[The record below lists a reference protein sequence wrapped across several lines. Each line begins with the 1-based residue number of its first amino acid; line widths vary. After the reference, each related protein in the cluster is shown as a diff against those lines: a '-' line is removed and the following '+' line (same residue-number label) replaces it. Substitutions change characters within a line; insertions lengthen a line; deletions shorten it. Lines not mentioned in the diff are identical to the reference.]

1 MGVWW
6 RHPHADRREQHQPL
20 PVILM
25 ANIVSSGVDQ
35 HSVAAAASPYWSIT
49 SEDLVRGLATSPT
62 SGLAGSDAASRLIK
76 YGANT
81 PASKSGASALSVFV
95 RQFRSPL
102 VLILIFAASVSA
114 FVGAGQEAAIIGA
127 IVLASCVLSFTQ
139 EYGASRA
146 TEALKQRIS
155 RKATVLRDGVESS
168 VSAEEIVPGDLIR
181 LSAGNLIPADC
192 VILEAR
198 DFNVSEAVLTG
209 ETFPVLKAAGRSDPD
224 ASVAQRNNAV
234 FTGTSVRSGTAT
246 VLAAATGR
254 RTEFAS
260 IAAALERQI
269 PETDFAR
276 GIRSFGYLMTEIMLA
291 IVIIV
296 FFANLMLHRPLIESL
311 LFSLALAVGLTPE
324 LLPAII
330 SVTLARGARAMA
342 ANGVIVR
349 RLDAIEN
356 LGSMDVLCTDKTG
369 TLTEGVIHLDGWL
382 DVDGN
387 PSTDI
392 LLWARLNATL
402 HTGLKNPLDEA
413 IAGAPGKGASLAA
426 FTKVDEIPYDF
437 IRKRLSVVVRTKDG
451 EDLLITKGAVQNVL
465 ETCSFVGTAKGL
477 EPLEDTHRAAIDKT
491 FRRWSAEGYRV
502 LGLATRRFES
512 HATYGRKDEV
522 DLAFAGF
529 LLFLD
534 PPKEGVKSTLAE
546 LAHRGIAV
554 NVITGDNRYVAAHL
568 AQAVGLRSDRI
579 MTGEDLSKLTK
590 SALFAAVQD
599 TDLFVEIDPN
609 QKERIV
615 QALRSRGH
623 VVGYLGDG
631 INDAPALHEADIGVS
646 VDTACDVAREAADI
660 ILLKQDLG
668 VLVRGVD
675 DGRKTFA
682 NTMKYISITTSANF
696 GNMIS
701 MAVASLFLPFLP
713 LLAKQILLNNFL
725 SDVPSLAIAS
735 DNVDADQ
742 LHRPRHWDIRFVR
755 RFMISFGLVSS
766 LFDFATFAFL
776 LLFAHATEAAFQTAW
791 FVESL
796 LTELAI
802 VLIVRTHRAFWASR
816 PSPLLAWL
824 TLGVGFVAI
833 MIPYLPFADWFGFVP
848 LPLPILAGLV
858 AITALYLWASEATK
872 RGFFGQE
879 EPQSHP
885 KRPGQPIGRA
895 TKSHSAYPT
904 L

>member
-1 MGVWW
+1 MGV
-6 RHPHADRREQHQPL
+6 RRRYPHVDRREPHQPL
-20 PVILM
+20 HVVLM
-25 ANIVSSGVDQ
+25 IGEPDQQSVSPEDG
-35 HSVAAAASPYWSIT
+35 AYWSIET
-49 SEDLVRGLATSPT
+49 NDLLRRLATSV
-62 SGLAGSDAASRLIK
+62 SGLASSEAASRLAK
-76 YGANT
+76 FGRNT
-81 PASKSGASALSVFV
+81 PVSTSSASALAVFA

-102 VLILIFAASVSA
+102 VLILIFAACVSA
-114 FVGAGQEAAIIGA
+114 FVGDGQEAVIIGA

-155 RKATVLRDGVESS
+155 RKAIVLRDGAECS
-168 VSAEEIVPGDLIR
+168 VAAEDIVPGDVIR
-181 LSAGNLIPADC
+181 LSAGNLIPVDGI
-192 VILEAR
+192 ILDAR

-209 ETFPVLKAAGRSDPD
+209 ETFPAVKTTGRSAPD
-224 ASVAQRNNAV
+224 AALTQRTNAV

-246 VLAAATGR
+246 VLAAATGT

-269 PETDFAR
+269 PETGFAR
-276 GIRSFGYLMTEIMLA
+276 GIRLFGYLMTEIMLA
-291 IVIIV
+291 IVILV

-330 SVTLARGARAMA
+330 SVTLARGARTMA
-342 ANGVIVR
+342 ADGVIVR

-356 LGSMDVLCTDKTG
+356 LGSMDLLCTDKTG

-392 LLWARLNATL
+392 LLWGRLNATL
-402 HTGLKNPLDEA
+402 QTGLKNPLDEA
-413 IAGAPGKGASLAA
+413 IAGAPGEGVALAA

-437 IRKRLSVVVRTKDG
+437 IRKRLSVVVRNKDA

-465 ETCSFVGTAKGL
+465 ETCGFVRTAKGL
-477 EPLEDTHRAAIDKT
+477 EPLNEVHRAAIDEK
-491 FRRWSAEGYRV
+491 FRRWSADGYRV
-502 LGLATRRFES
+502 LGLAIRRFEGQKTFS
-512 HATYGRKDEV
+512 RKDEI

-534 PPKEGVKSTLAE
+534 PPKKGVKETLAE
-546 LAHRGIAV
+546 LAQRGIAV
-554 NVITGDNRYVAAHL
+554 KVISGDNRYVAAHL
-568 AQAVGLRSDRI
+568 AQAIGLRADRI
-579 MTGEDLSKLTK
+579 MTGEELSKLTK
-590 SALFAAVQD
+590 SALFAGVQH

-615 QALRSRGH
+615 QALRSRGR

-631 INDAPALHEADIGVS
+631 INDAPALHEADIGIS
-646 VDTACDVAREAADI
+646 VDSAVDVAREAADI

-735 DNVDADQ
+735 DNVDPDQ

-766 LFDFATFAFL
+766 LFDFATFTFL
-776 LLFAHATEAAFQTAW
+776 LSFAHATEAAFQTAW

-824 TLGVGFVAI
+824 TLAVAIVAI
-833 MIPYLPFADWFGFVP
+833 MIPYLPFAAWFGFVP
-848 LPLPILAGLV
+848 LPLPVLAGLV
-858 AITALYLWASEATK
+858 AITALYLLASEATK
-872 RGFFGQE
+872 RWFFGQE
-879 EPQSHP
+879 S
-885 KRPGQPIGRA
+885 RA
-895 TKSHSAYPT
+895 RKTSLASQRSFLDRLVAKV
-904 L
+904 

>member
-1 MGVWW
+1 MTGE
-6 RHPHADRREQHQPL
+6 ADQQ
-20 PVILM
+20 
-25 ANIVSSGVDQ
+25 
-35 HSVAAAASPYWSIT
+35 SVPPDGAAYWSIET
-49 SEDLVRGLATSPT
+49 DHLLRSLETSP
-62 SGLAGSDAASRLIK
+62 SGLAASEAASRLAK
-76 YGANT
+76 FGRNT
-81 PASKSGASALSVFV
+81 PASKSSASAMVMFA

-114 FVGAGQEAAIIGA
+114 FVGEGQEAAIIGA
-127 IVLASCVLSFTQ
+127 IVLASCILSFTQ

-155 RKATVLRDGVESS
+155 RKAIVLRDGVECSIA
-168 VSAEEIVPGDLIR
+168 AEDIVPGDVIR
-181 LSAGNLIPADC
+181 LSAGNLIPADGI
-192 VILEAR
+192 ILDAR
-198 DFNVSEAVLTG
+198 DFNVSEALLTG
-209 ETFPVLKAAGRSDPD
+209 ETFPAVKTPGRSGPE
-224 ASVAQRNNAV
+224 ASLSQRTNAV

-246 VLAAATGR
+246 VLAAATGA

-260 IAAALERQI
+260 IAAALERKI
-269 PETDFAR
+269 PETGFAR
-276 GIRSFGYLMTEIMLA
+276 GIRQFGYLMTEIMLA
-291 IVIIV
+291 IVILV
-296 FFANLMLHRPLIESL
+296 FLANLMLHRPLIESL

-356 LGSMDVLCTDKTG
+356 LGSMDLLCTDKTG

-387 PSTDI
+387 ASADI

-402 HTGLKNPLDEA
+402 QTGLKNPLDEA
-413 IAGAPGKGASLAA
+413 IAGAPGEGASLAA

-437 IRKRLSVVVRTKDG
+437 IRKRLSVIVRSTD
-451 EDLLITKGAVQNVL
+451 DLLITKGAVQNVL
-465 ETCSFVGTAKGL
+465 EICAFVHTAKGL
-477 EPLEDTHRAAIDKT
+477 EPLDATHREAIDDK
-491 FRRWSAEGYRV
+491 FRRWSADGYRV
-502 LGLATRRFES
+502 LGVAIRRFENRKAFS
-512 HATYGRKDEV
+512 RKDEIE
-522 DLAFAGF
+522 LAFAGF

-534 PPKEGVKSTLAE
+534 PPKKGVKETLAE

-554 NVITGDNRYVAAHL
+554 KVISGDNRYVAAHL
-568 AQAVGLRSDRI
+568 AQAVGLRADRI
-579 MTGEDLSKLTK
+579 MTGEALSKLTK
-590 SALFAAVQD
+590 SALFAGVQHN
-599 TDLFVEIDPN
+599 DLFVEIDPN

-631 INDAPALHEADIGVS
+631 INDAPALHEADIGIS
-646 VDTACDVAREAADI
+646 VDTAVDVAREAADI

-701 MAVASLFLPFLP
+701 MAIASLFLPFLP
-713 LLAKQILLNNFL
+713 LLATQILLNNFL
-725 SDVPSLAIAS
+725 SDVPSLAIAG
-735 DNVDADQ
+735 DNVDPDQ
-742 LHRPRHWDIRFVR
+742 LRRPRHWDIRFVR

-776 LLFAHATEAAFQTAW
+776 LFVAHATAAAFQTGW

-802 VLIVRTHRAFWASR
+802 VLIVRTHRAFWTSR

-824 TLGVGFVAI
+824 TLAVGVVAI
-833 MIPYLPFADWFGFVP
+833 IIPYLPFAAWFGFVP
-848 LPLPILAGLV
+848 LPLPVLAGLV
-858 AITALYLWASEATK
+858 AITALYVLASEATK
-872 RGFFGQE
+872 RWFFGQE
-879 EPQSHP
+879 SRQSH
-885 KRPGQPIGRA
+885 RRRAGQLIDGELKP
-895 TKSHSAYPT
+895 HVAYPRS
-904 L
+904 